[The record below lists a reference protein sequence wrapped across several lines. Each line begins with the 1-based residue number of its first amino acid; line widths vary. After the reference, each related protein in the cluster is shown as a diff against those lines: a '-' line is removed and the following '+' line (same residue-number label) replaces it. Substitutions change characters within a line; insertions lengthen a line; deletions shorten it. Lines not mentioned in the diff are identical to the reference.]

1 MLKLFLKC
9 ANGGLQKSSIDWRL
23 LWRHGHWSWIW
34 NEGSGWG
41 DSRLEL
47 LLGRRGAFSLGAQ
60 QNEKS
65 EGGKGGV
72 REQNEI
78 WKRICQLASPSARL
92 YRTDSFSLSLVLSVF
107 PFLSLSFCLLS
118 SLPPKRCRLVVSLP
132 FSLLLARSLLTSPH
146 TQYFARC
153 CWLGL
158 LFCALIGQL
167 DVLEPALIICLWES

>member
-1 MLKLFLKC
+1 MVGCKK
-9 ANGGLQKSSIDWRL
+9 AASTGGCSDVMGIDPEYETKAV
-23 LWRHGHWSWIW
+23 GEETPDWSCCWAGEARSALVH
-34 NEGSGWG
+34 N
-41 DSRLEL
+41 RT
-47 LLGRRGAFSLGAQ
+47 RKVRG
-60 QNEKS
+60 E
-65 EGGKGGV
+65 KGGV